1 MNENALKTLLQDLV
15 RINSVNAF
23 YDHGPGEQELAKF
36 VETIFVQEGFQ
47 VERQIAIPASEKS
60 SAREN
65 VLVHLPG
72 QDSSRRLV
80 LEAHMDTVS
89 VAGMTIDPFDPRFE
103 NGRIYGRGSVDT
115 KAGLAGMMAVLLDL
129 KNRRT
134 KPPCD
139 LILAAVVD
147 EEYSFRG
154 VSKLVENFQANGAI
168 VAEPTELKIVVASKG
183 VLRWRVI
190 ARGKAAHSAKRHL
203 GVSAIHHMAQLV
215 VAFEE
220 HHTQLDDRTHPLL
233 GSPSGN
239 VGMIRGGVQVNFVP
253 DECMIEIDRRLLPD
267 ESPEI
272 VLASYQA
279 IIDKLKQSDSTVD
292 IEMQLPYL
300 IDPAMETSSHSSI
313 VRAAIRAA
321 SEIGLDS
328 QLAGVPFGSDAS
340 KLARNNIPA
349 IIFGPGSID
358 QAHTACEYVEWEQV
372 VKAFEFYRSIAL
384 HFEG

>member
-1 MNENALKTLLQDLV
+1 
-15 RINSVNAF
+15 
-23 YDHGPGEQELAKF
+23 
-36 VETIFVQEGFQ
+36 
-47 VERQIAIPASEKS
+47 
-60 SAREN
+60 
-65 VLVHLPG
+65 
-72 QDSSRRLV
+72 
-80 LEAHMDTVS
+80 
-89 VAGMTIDPFDPRFE
+89 
-103 NGRIYGRGSVDT
+103 
-115 KAGLAGMMAVLLDL
+115 
-129 KNRRT
+129 
-134 KPPCD
+134 
-139 LILAAVVD
+139 
-147 EEYSFRG
+147 
-154 VSKLVENFQANGAI
+154 
-168 VAEPTELKIVVASKG
+168 
-183 VLRWRVI
+183 
-190 ARGKAAHSAKRHL
+190 
-203 GVSAIHHMAQLV
+203 MAQLV

-220 HHTQLDDRTHPLL
+220 HHTQLDDRNHPLL
-233 GSPSGN
+233 GFPSGN

-267 ESPEI
+267 ESPDV

-279 IIDKLKQSDSTVD
+279 MIDKLKQSDSTVD

-313 VRAAIRAA
+313 VRAAIRAT